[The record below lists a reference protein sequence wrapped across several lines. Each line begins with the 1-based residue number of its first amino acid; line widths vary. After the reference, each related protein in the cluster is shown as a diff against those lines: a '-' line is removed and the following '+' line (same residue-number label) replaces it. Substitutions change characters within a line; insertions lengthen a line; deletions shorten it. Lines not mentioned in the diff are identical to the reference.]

1 MKLLFNNSDEIKKYL
16 PYVDADINFENII
29 LDAEDATRKVIK
41 LIGKDLYDKI
51 YSYYFDFTSD
61 ESEMQ
66 LIKAVAY
73 PIAVDAYRVY
83 VVNNDVAH
91 TNNGRRMRV
100 DDHEKQAFE
109 WQIDRDNKQLERRYY
124 NALDQMIEVL
134 DEINPL
140 IHEAN
145 EEDEEPKDIHWKD
158 TEEYQSTYS
167 PLFRTTDE
175 FNEYFMIESRFLLMK
190 LIPGINKC
198 LNEEIIPRFTAQRW
212 KEFQNQLK
220 SNQPLTELELL
231 RFVKAACAYYA
242 LSWAST
248 RLSATIFPEGVL
260 QHIYGERNSTQSKAV
275 PTTNQ
280 FGVLKTA
287 FDNDFKAAI
296 AKVENYLQ
304 PIVEHDPNASI
315 VYGNDVSSDD
325 KILDM

>member
-1 MKLLFNNSDEIKKYL
+1 MKLLFNNSEEIKKYL

-29 LDAEDATRKVIK
+29 LDAKDATRRVIK
-41 LIGKDLYDKI
+41 LIGKDLYDKV
-51 YSYYFDFTSD
+51 YSLYFESSD
-61 ESEMQ
+61 EDDDIQ
-66 LIKAVAY
+66 LIKALAY
-73 PIAVDAYRVY
+73 PIAVDAYRLY

-100 DDHEKQAFE
+100 DQNEKQAFE

-140 IHEAN
+140 IKEAN
-145 EEDEEPKDIHWKD
+145 EDEENAKDIHWKD
-158 TEEYQSTYS
+158 TPEYQSTYS

-175 FNEYFMIESRFLLMK
+175 FNEYFVIESRFLLMK

-220 SNQPLTELELL
+220 SNQPITELQLL

-260 QHIYGERNSTQSKAV
+260 QTVYGERNTTQGKAV

-287 FDNDFKAAI
+287 FDNDFKSAI
-296 AKVENYLQ
+296 TKVENYLQ
-304 PIVEHDPNASI
+304 PKVEHDPNATI
-315 VYGNDVSSDD
+315 DLGHNVDTND